1 MSDQVSKCYEHP
13 AYNEDACVDCAINH
27 LYGNELFTTEVVGET
42 EEAKPMKYQIRKSE
56 WKKKLERIESYGG
69 KHARTL
75 FLDLVF

>member
-27 LYGNELFTTEVVGET
+27 LYGNELFTSEVERDVVEVKP
-42 EEAKPMKYQIRKSE
+42 AKYTFRKSE